1 MNFGTGSNKNH
12 ENSNPK
18 QVGNLETQENPID
31 TPCKHKDDTKKKE
44 AVNILKI
51 ARLHARKE
59 LSEVDIKVLDNRM
72 FLEEA
77 ATYASTLAKRIK
89 DSIEDS
95 DDLKQIALGVE
106 RVNTLAIYVM
116 IEEMSNKDDSGQT
129 IKALLNWP
137 NLFMYLYQKFG
148 IKNSIHEEGCSVNDN
163 VWIYDFI
170 TKITEVF
177 TLIKH
182 TIQSKEFLDHK
193 NIFIILLIIMHKNY
207 IDRITTIPS
216 IRANSAIANEE
227 LERAKR
233 EYSENLAT
241 AKNKIISI
249 VDGSHGSLMP
259 LDMKM
264 FEDVE
269 FNLSLKSFSDIELL
283 IESKV
288 NESTQDIT
296 QRIEKLQNNNQA
308 TFESI
313 KELISKEV
321 MNAPSMPQNSTGLE
335 SDNYDAIAR
344 RYEHFAT
351 TIENMLKKI
360 LDAQSMDDKK
370 LNAFSDAQPKTLF
383 GADDFTQL
391 KDDIVEQARKTL
403 QDVLATN
410 NRALEGLIDSLRES
424 AKAITVEAENLS
436 AKTSGIQQLFTMI
449 EEMKKDDDIKHQKI
463 VSMLDAQN
471 KSAEETLEKI
481 QRGEI

>member
-1 MNFGTGSNKNH
+1 MQFGIK
-12 ENSNPK
+12 PK
-18 QVGNLETQENPID
+18 PQGNAQPFETNRTQEELLDSNVD
-31 TPCKHKDDTKKKE
+31 KKDVLKKKD
-44 AVNILKI
+44 AANILKI
-51 ARLHARKE
+51 ARQHARKE

-95 DDLKQIALGVE
+95 EELKQIALGIE

-148 IKNSIHEEGCSVNDN
+148 IKNAIHGEGCSVNDN

-193 NIFIILLIIMHKNY
+193 NIFIILLVIMHKNY

-216 IRANSAIANEE
+216 IRANTAIANEE
-227 LERAKR
+227 LERVKR
-233 EYSENLAT
+233 EYSDNLAT

-249 VDGSHGSLMP
+249 VDGSHGNLMSF
-259 LDMKM
+259 DMKS
-264 FEDVE
+264 FEDIE
-269 FNLSLKSFSDIELL
+269 LNLSAKSLSDIELFVEKK
-283 IESKV
+283 I
-288 NESTQDIT
+288 NEGIQGVSQ
-296 QRIEKLQNNNQA
+296 KLEELHSNQQV
-308 TFESI
+308 TFENI
-313 KELISKEV
+313 KELIKKEV
-321 MNAPSMPQNSTGLE
+321 ADTPSIPSNINS
-335 SDNYDAIAR
+335 SSFDDYDNIVR
-344 RYEHFAT
+344 RYEHFAS
-351 TIENMLKKI
+351 TIQAMLEKI
-360 LDAQSMDDKK
+360 FTSSSTDTKVNDFHGAQTKP
-370 LNAFSDAQPKTLF
+370 AFS
-383 GADDFTQL
+383 ADDFTQL
-391 KDDIVEQARKTL
+391 KNDIVEQARKTL
-403 QDVLATN
+403 QDVLASN
-410 NRALEGLIDSLRES
+410 NQVLEGLIESLRES
-424 AKAITVEAENLS
+424 AKTITAEAENLS

-449 EEMKKDDDIKHQKI
+449 EEMKKEDDIKHQKV
-463 VSMLDAQN
+463 VSMLEAQN
-471 KSAEETLEKI
+471 KNAEETLEKI